1 MNYFSSL
8 KFALCAALPL
18 LTAVA
23 AHGQSTNFY
32 FRFDIGPAWSQ
43 ETDLDEFASENVAG
57 AELKFDTGLRLSV
70 AGGYQVTDW
79 FSAELETGFIYNSGD
94 IRGVASDGDVSVS
107 RTPILANVVFQCPK
121 SSPFIP
127 FLGAGI
133 GGAASLLYADDIAIG
148 TTTADGSFGDFVF
161 AWQAFAGVR
170 YAINEQ
176 MSLGL
181 VYKYFY
187 SGASDWEPDLSIG
200 TSGDISADSIQTHSV
215 GFAFNFNF

>member
-1 MNYFSSL
+1 MSHFSPL
-8 KFALCAALPL
+8 KLVLCVALPL
-18 LTAVA
+18 VTAVA
-23 AHGQSTNFY
+23 AHGQVDRVY
-32 FRFDIGPAWSQ
+32 LRFDIGPAFSQ
-43 ETDLDEFASENVAG
+43 ETDLDEFATENVNG

-79 FSAELETGFIYNSGD
+79 FSAELETGFIYNSAD
-94 IRGVASDGDVSVS
+94 IRGVNSDGDLSVS
-107 RTPILANVVFQCPK
+107 RAPILANVVFQCPK
-121 SSPFIP
+121 TSPFMP

-133 GGAASLLYADDIAIG
+133 GGAASVLYAEDISIG
-148 TTTADGSFGDFVF
+148 TTTADGNFSDFVF